1 MEIEK
6 MTKAQI
12 IKMINNLTPIANS
25 KLRAVRE
32 KGLENYNQSFIK
44 KYNILTNNK
53 VNPNLVTKKGYFRK
67 GGAKQFKKAQ
77 LIRRYEVMNEFV
89 NNYYASVEYT
99 EKHLAELRDKWNL
112 SDDSLVKNLFDLYRE
127 FGYDNFKDSDSLEYM
142 SKIINDGKR
151 EGVDD
156 PTEYL
161 RNVLMSI
168 EDEFAGEGKTESDYI
183 NSLRSQARILK

>member
-1 MEIEK
+1 MCLMMLVLKKIEFEE
-6 MTKAQI
+6 A
-12 IKMINNLTPIANS
+12 
-25 KLRAVRE
+25 
-32 KGLENYNQSFIK
+32 IK
-44 KYNILTNNK
+44 KGNMLEH
-53 VNPNLVTKKGYFRK
+53 
-67 GGAKQFKKAQ
+67 AK
-77 LIRRYEVMNEFV
+77 FV